1 MTKGKR
7 SADAHAVRLR
17 RMYVDCRY
25 GQMHLATAYPPS
37 GGFDECTPL
46 LFLHDEGGT
55 GAEFNRCAVLLGID
69 RSVYAPDL
77 PGSGGSDPVNGRANV
92 EGLAGAI
99 ADLIDQLR
107 LKAVDVVGVGRG
119 AAVAFEL
126 AVARPQG
133 VRRLVVAARSSAA
146 APAKPTLQLDTDTA
160 QLIRDPVEPVVHAI
174 RGFLDRV

>member
-7 SADAHAVRLR
+7 RGNADVVRLR

-55 GAEFNRCAVLLGID
+55 GADFNRCAVLLGID

-77 PGSGGSDPVNGRANV
+77 PGSGSSDPGEGRETIA
-92 EGLAGAI
+92 GLAGAVS
-99 ADLIDQLR
+99 DLIDQLR
-107 LKAVDVVGVGRG
+107 LKAVDVVGIGRG
-119 AAVAFEL
+119 AAVAQEL
-126 AVARPQG
+126 AAARPQC
-133 VRRLVVAARSSAA
+133 VRRLIIAGRQSAA
-146 APAKPTLQLDTDTA
+146 ASSSPTLQIDTDSA
-160 QLIRDPVEPVVHAI
+160 MLMRDPVEPVIQAI
-174 RGFLDRV
+174 RGFLDRL